1 MNFKDYTKKIKLLNV
16 LEIEFINKLDMV
28 DAIAFLELIEVWN
41 DREKKS

>member
-28 DAIAFLELIEVWN
+28 DAIAFLELIEV
-41 DREKKS
+41 